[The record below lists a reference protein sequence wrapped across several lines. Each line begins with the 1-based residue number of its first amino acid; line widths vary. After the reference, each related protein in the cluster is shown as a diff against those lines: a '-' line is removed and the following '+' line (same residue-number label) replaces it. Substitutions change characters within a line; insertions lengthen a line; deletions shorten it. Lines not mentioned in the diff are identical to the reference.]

1 MPLRE
6 HSERVSPRDCSQA
19 DVVMQLAAHT
29 VNYHAIGT
37 MLKADMLQCAA
48 IGWTK
53 VQRMHDS
60 SDGRDDL
67 DPVSFHF
74 CNVIGHA
81 VVTCLIYFLAVRLCC
96 IRDSLAQAA
105 KAASPA
111 AQKQLQPEGGMSDG
125 SDRQALLA
133 DAYIHCMIALCA
145 AANVHQQDSAQTCL
159 QKNMPNRLL
168 CLCSMSGIPPYP
180 HARHQAHD
188 TQG

>member
-1 MPLRE
+1 MLVALPVRYNTC
-6 HSERVSPRDCSQA
+6 SRV
-19 DVVMQLAAHT
+19 
-29 VNYHAIGT
+29 
-37 MLKADMLQCAA
+37 LKACLLQSAA
-48 IGWTK
+48 IGWKK

-125 SDRQALLA
+125 SDR
-133 DAYIHCMIALCA
+133 
-145 AANVHQQDSAQTCL
+145 
-159 QKNMPNRLL
+159 
-168 CLCSMSGIPPYP
+168 
-180 HARHQAHD
+180 
-188 TQG
+188 